1 MEILIAFYHG
11 KGYIL
16 HSLTS
21 GNPFRFADNAK
32 QLDMTIAKN
41 IERVRLEIAA
51 ACERSNR
58 KSADVQVVAV
68 SKTVAV
74 PKIIEAIA
82 AGVTIIGENRVQE
95 AVEKSRSI
103 HEPVSW
109 HLIGHLQTN
118 KVRRALEFA
127 AVIETL
133 DSLRL
138 AAAIQQQAELL
149 DRTIDVF
156 VQVNTSGE
164 ETKFGLAPDQVGEFI
179 GRLTAFDRVRVIGLM
194 TIAQLVGDAE
204 KARPSFQLL
213 RKLRD
218 SINSQRGNK
227 SQIPFLSMG
236 MTNDYTV
243 AVEEGAT
250 HVRIGRAI
258 FGER

>member
-1 MEILIAFYHG
+1 M
-11 KGYIL
+11 
-16 HSLTS
+16 
-21 GNPFRFADNAK
+21 
-32 QLDMTIAKN
+32 
-41 IERVRLEIAA
+41 
-51 ACERSNR
+51 
-58 KSADVQVVAV
+58 SADVQVVAV

-179 GRLTAFDRVRVIGLM
+179 GRLTPLIVCGDWTHDDRSVGRRCRKSKAVFS
-194 TIAQLVGDAE
+194 TFAQIARLDQFPTRQQIA
-204 KARPSFQLL
+204 
-213 RKLRD
+213 D
-218 SINSQRGNK
+218 SV
-227 SQIPFLSMG
+227 LSMG